1 MGSCFAEN
9 IGNRLSDNKFNTQIN
24 PFGALYNPSSIA
36 SSVESLLD
44 EKIYTSNELFLQD
57 GVWNSYSHHSRFS
70 DLSPDECLIKINDE
84 ASAAQKQLK
93 ECDMLMITFGSA
105 FVYRLKINGEI
116 VSNCHKQPEKDFNRE
131 RLSVDQIASQYNEL
145 IQRLLT
151 LRPEMNILFS
161 VSPIRHLKDG
171 LHENQLSKATL
182 LLAIEQLCKSFPK
195 SVFYFPAYEIVI
207 DELRDYR
214 FYADDMT
221 HPSTLAINY
230 IWECFSNSCLSKKSL
245 QFITNWQEIQK
256 AVSHRP
262 FQPKSSEFQ
271 LFARKN
277 VEKLEILSTQYP
289 SIDFTKEK
297 EYFTG
302 LLSD

>member
-9 IGNRLSDNKFNTQIN
+9 IGNRLSDNKFNARIN
-24 PFGALYNPSSIA
+24 PFGVLYNPSSIA

-44 EKIYTSNELFLQD
+44 ERIFTSKDLFQQD
-57 GVWNSYSHHSRFS
+57 GIWNSFSHHSRFS
-70 DLSPDECLIKINDE
+70 DLCLDECLNMINVE

-105 FVYRLKINGEI
+105 FAYKLKTNGAI
-116 VSNCHKQPEKDFNRE
+116 VANCHKLPEKDFNLK
-131 RLSVDQIASQYNEL
+131 RLSVDEIVSQYNEL

-151 LRPEMNILFS
+151 LRPEINILFT

-182 LLAIEQLCKSFPK
+182 MLAIDLVCKSFPK
-195 SVFYFPAYEIVI
+195 STFYFPAYEII
-207 DELRDYR
+207 MDELRDYR
-214 FYADDMT
+214 FYAEDMT
-221 HPSTLAINY
+221 HPSTLAIDY
-230 IWECFSNSCLSKKSL
+230 IWECFCNCCLDKKSL
-245 QFITNWQEIQK
+245 QFITVWQEIQK

-262 FQPKSSEFQ
+262 FQPGSSAFQ
-271 LFARKN
+271 LFVRKN
-277 VEKLEILSTQYP
+277 KEKLGILSTQYP
-289 SIDFTKEK
+289 SLDFTKEK